1 MARVFVI
8 AMVRCS
14 YYHLFLYQSQ
24 TQWRQPMAGLFYR
37 LGRKAGPKLRKARW
51 MWQSLFGSEAEILAA
66 ENAVGNDLYAEVVKQ
81 VPQTEDAE
89 LKTLVSNIA
98 TQLAGRVRSQGRT
111 YQATVIRDAKPN
123 AFALPG
129 GYVFLTSSILD
140 LCQRQKDQIAFIVA
154 HEMAYIVKQHAMERI
169 VAHSAVSFAS
179 NLPSFRTAISGW
191 ARKAGMS
198 ALQSSYSQDHE
209 LDADAWAARLSRAA
223 GFNAQGGI
231 DLLSSLAK
239 MSPQHEPGEIGKY
252 FSSHPP
258 VSTRVAAIRRAL
270 QDSG

>member
-1 MARVFVI
+1 
-8 AMVRCS
+8 
-14 YYHLFLYQSQ
+14 
-24 TQWRQPMAGLFYR
+24 
-37 LGRKAGPKLRKARW
+37 

-66 ENAVGNDLYAEVVKQ
+66 ENAVGQDLYTEVMHQ
-81 VPQTEDAE
+81 VAPTGDIE
-89 LKTLVSNIA
+89 LQTLVSHIA
-98 TQLAGRVRSQGRT
+98 MQLAERVRAKGRS
-111 YQATVIRDAKPN
+111 YRATVIEEAKPN

-129 GYVFLTSSILD
+129 GYVFLTSSILK
-140 LCQRQKDQIAFIVA
+140 LCQCQEDQIAFIVA
-154 HEMAYIVKQHAMERI
+154 HEMAHIVKQHAMERI

-179 NLPSFRTAISGW
+179 NLPTFRSAISGW
-191 ARKAGMS
+191 ARQAGMN

-223 GFNAQGGI
+223 GFNGQGGI

-239 MSPQHEPGEIGKY
+239 MNPQNEPGKLGKY

-270 QDSG
+270 QASSR

>member
-1 MARVFVI
+1 
-8 AMVRCS
+8 
-14 YYHLFLYQSQ
+14 
-24 TQWRQPMAGLFYR
+24 
-37 LGRKAGPKLRKARW
+37 
-51 MWQSLFGSEAEILAA
+51 MWQSLFGSKAEILAA
-66 ENAVGNDLYAEVVKQ
+66 ENAVGQDLYTEVMQQ

-89 LKTLVSNIA
+89 LQTLVSHIA
-98 TQLAGRVRSQGRT
+98 TRLAGRVRSQGRT
-111 YQATVIRDAKPN
+111 YQATVIKDAKPN

-140 LCQRQKDQIAFIVA
+140 LCQRQEDQIAFIVA
-154 HEMAYIVKQHAMERI
+154 HEMAHIVKQHAMERI

-179 NLPSFRTAISGW
+179 NLPTFRPAISGG
-191 ARKAGMS
+191 ARRAGMS

-231 DLLSSLAK
+231 DLLTSLAK
-239 MSPQHEPGEIGKY
+239 MNPQNEPGKLAEY

-258 VSTRVAAIRRAL
+258 VSRRVATIRRVL
-270 QDSG
+270 QKSNL